1 MNDKGELARRARG
14 LMRAGATAAL
24 ATTQVDG
31 GWPYA
36 SLVLLACDHDAA
48 PLLLLSSL
56 AQHTRNLA
64 GDDRVSLLLDGTR
77 GHDDPLAGPRLT
89 VLGRAAISEEPR
101 HRARFLA
108 RHPAAAGYA
117 DFTDFAFY
125 RVTLERAHFVE
136 GFGRIDWIEGG
147 ELAHDAGAAVFA
159 EREAGI
165 VEHMN
170 ADHGEAIDLYA
181 QALLGISG
189 SGWRMVGCD
198 AEGCD
203 LRREGR
209 LARLAFPAPVADAEG
224 ARAALVELARRARE
238 RSP

>member
-1 MNDKGELARRARG
+1 MGDGGDLARRARH
-14 LMRAGATAAL
+14 LVRAGATAAL
-24 ATTQVDG
+24 ATAHLEG

-56 AQHTRNLA
+56 AEHSRNLTD
-64 GDDRVSLLLDGTR
+64 DDRVSLLLDATVGL
-77 GHDDPLAGPRLT
+77 DDPLEGARLT

-108 RHPAAAGYA
+108 RHPAAALYA

-125 RVTLERAHFVE
+125 RVSVERAHFVE
-136 GFGRIDWIEGG
+136 GFGRIDWIEGDA
-147 ELAHDAGAAVFA
+147 LVHTAGAAAFA
-159 EREAGI
+159 GREAGI

-170 ADHGEAIDLYA
+170 ADHGDAIDLYA
-181 QALLGISG
+181 RTLLGEIG
-189 SGWRMVGCD
+189 DGWRMVGCD

-203 LRREGR
+203 LRRKSR

-238 RSP
+238 PSP

>member
-1 MNDKGELARRARG
+1 MNDNGDLARRARG
-14 LMRAGATAAL
+14 LIRAGATAAL
-24 ATTQVDG
+24 ATAHAER

-36 SLVLLACDHDAA
+36 SLVLLACDHDAT

-64 GDDRVSLLLDGTR
+64 DDDRVSLLLDGTS
-77 GHDDPLAGPRLT
+77 GLDDPLAGPRLT
-89 VLGRAAISEEPR
+89 VLGRAAVSEEPR

-108 RHPAAAGYA
+108 RHPAAASYA

-125 RVTLERAHFVE
+125 RVAVERAHFVE

-147 ELAHDAGAAVFA
+147 ALVHDAGATAFA
-159 EREAGI
+159 MREAGI

-170 ADHGEAIDLYA
+170 ADHGDAIDLYA
-181 QALLGISG
+181 RALLGISG

-224 ARAALVELARRARE
+224 ARAALVELVRRARE
-238 RSP
+238 RSL

>member
-1 MNDKGELARRARG
+1 MDTGGDLARRARG
-14 LMRAGATAAL
+14 LVRAGATAAL
-24 ATTQVDG
+24 ATALVDG
-31 GWPYA
+31 DWPYA

-56 AQHTRNLA
+56 AEHTRNLA
-64 GDDRVSLLLDGTR
+64 ADNRVSLLLDGT
-77 GHDDPLAGPRLT
+77 GGLDDPLAGPRLT

-101 HRARFLA
+101 HRDRFLA

-125 RVTLERAHFVE
+125 RVAVERAHFVE

-147 ELAHDAGAAVFA
+147 ELVHEAGAAAFA
-159 EREAGI
+159 MGEAGI

-170 ADHGEAIDLYA
+170 ADHGDAIDLYA
-181 QALLGISG
+181 RALLGISG
-189 SGWRMVGCD
+189 GGWRMVGCD

-238 RSP
+238 RSL